1 MSEEINNEE
10 SMQDMMQQYEFKK
23 IHTGDIIKGKVLKV
37 TDSEVFVNINYF
49 SDGVIPKNEITPY
62 EDEDLNSII
71 KENDEIDVMIIKSDD
86 GEGNVLLSKIKADG
100 IKGLE
105 ELEEV
110 YNTQK
115 SMEVLVKEAV
125 KGGVIGYYKGIR
137 IFIPASQLALHYVED
152 LKEFVGKEL
161 QVRITEFD
169 EEKSKI
175 VASRKVIEKE
185 EAENKKDK
193 LWKTIKKG
201 EKREGKVTRI
211 VKFGAF
217 VDIGGLEGLV
227 HISDLSW
234 SRIQN
239 PNEVVSEGDKVTVYV
254 QDIDIN
260 RQRLSLAIKD
270 VNINPWKEVKNKF
283 KVNDV
288 VQGKVTKFISVGAF
302 VEINPGVEG
311 LVHNS
316 EITEENIAKP
326 SDILKLGEI
335 VNVKIIDIDYS
346 NNRISLSIK
355 NASESSKE
363 YLKYNDEKEDITI
376 GDLLKDKL
384 KNFKFD

>member
-1 MSEEINNEE
+1 MSEEINNEQ
-10 SMQDMMQQYEFKK
+10 SMQEMMQQYEFKK

-49 SDGVIPKNEITPY
+49 SDGVIPKNEITSY
-62 EDEDLNSII
+62 EDEDLNSIV
-71 KENDEIDVMIIKSDD
+71 KENDEIDVMILKTDD
-86 GEGNVLLSKIKADG
+86 GEGNVLLSKIKADS

-110 YNTQK
+110 YNTK
-115 SMEVLVKEAV
+115 KAIDVLVKEAV
-125 KGGVIGYYKGIR
+125 KGGVIGYYKSIR
-137 IFIPASQLALHYVED
+137 IFIPASQLALHYVEN

-169 EEKSKI
+169 EEKSKV

-185 EAENKKDK
+185 EAEDKKDK
-193 LWKTIKKG
+193 LWKSIRKG

-239 PNEVVSEGDKVTVYV
+239 PNEVVSEGDKVTVYI

-270 VNINPWKEVKNKF
+270 VNINPWKEVENKF

-302 VEINPGVEG
+302 VEIHPGVEG

-326 SDILKLGEI
+326 SNILKLGET
-335 VNVKIIDIDYS
+335 VNVKIIDINYN

-363 YLKYNDEKEDITI
+363 YLKYNDEKEEVTI

>member
-62 EDEDLNSII
+62 EDDDLNSII
-71 KENDEIDVMIIKSDD
+71 KENDEIDVMIIKADD

-193 LWKTIKKG
+193 LWKTVKKG

-326 SDILKLGEI
+326 SDILKIGEI
-335 VNVKIIDIDYS
+335 VNVKIIDIDYN

-363 YLKYNDEKEDITI
+363 YLKYNDEKEEVTI

>member
-185 EAENKKDK
+185 EAENKKDR

-363 YLKYNDEKEDITI
+363 YLKYNDEKEDVTI

>member
-110 YNTQK
+110 YNNQK

>member
-71 KENDEIDVMIIKSDD
+71 KENDEIDVMIIKADD

-193 LWKTIKKG
+193 LWKTVKKG

-335 VNVKIIDIDYS
+335 VNVKIIDIDYN

-363 YLKYNDEKEDITI
+363 YLKYNDEKEEVTI